1 MTGPIREIEARLA
14 RCGDL
19 PDLGLGPWAQARG
32 AEIFGRPFRVLHAAC
47 ELYAARVA
55 FDLAGDLG
63 WHEKLRAGATLE
75 DCLAGLHPQSRIP
88 ADWMLRFLAD
98 EGLLRRD
105 GDRFRLEA
113 EPALELAGL
122 RAAVEDATPGQGV
135 NLDLLDSIRR
145 QILPFFLEGRLGEQL
160 LFDLTT
166 LPLWLSYFSNRN
178 PEYFPNNLF
187 ALLALRE
194 GLPEGAR
201 VLELGAGAGSFAEL
215 LAEEAAE
222 EGWLGR
228 IADYRFTDVTPTF
241 LRKAQRE
248 LRARAPGLPLSF
260 QALDLNRPFEEQGL
274 AAGRLDAIVGVNVV
288 HVAQDLGDALARLR
302 ALLAPGG
309 RLILGECL
317 KPDLSK
323 PIYLEFFFKF
333 VKSFNDVKLDPD
345 FRPASG
351 FLTPEAWD
359 KALRHAGFRTVRRF
373 PDTRALMAAYPT
385 FYVGALSAEA

>member
-1 MTGPIREIEARLA
+1 MKEVEARLA
-14 RCGDL
+14 RCGAL
-19 PDLGLGPWAQARG
+19 PDLALGPWAQARCE
-32 AEIFGRPFRVLHAAC
+32 EIFSRPFRVLHAIC

-55 FDLAGDLG
+55 YDLAGDLG
-63 WHEKLRAGATLE
+63 WHPLLRSGATLE
-75 DCLAGLHPQSRIP
+75 ACLEGLHPQSRVP
-88 ADWMLRFLAD
+88 GEWMLQFLAE
-98 EGLLRRD
+98 EGLLRREEDRYHLD
-105 GDRFRLEA
+105 GPPPCVLE
-113 EPALELAGL
+113 EL
-122 RAAVEDATPGQGV
+122 RAAAEAACPGQGL

-145 QILPFFLEGRLGEQL
+145 QVLPFFREGRPGEQL

-178 PEYFPNNLF
+178 PEYHPNNLF
-187 ALLALRE
+187 ALLALWD

-201 VLELGAGAGSFAEL
+201 VLELGGGAGSFAEL
-215 LAEEAAE
+215 LAAEAAR
-222 EGWLGR
+222 EGWLAR
-228 IADYRFTDVTPTF
+228 IAEYRFTDVTPTF

-248 LRARAPGLPLSF
+248 LRSRAPGLPLSF
-260 QALDLNRPFEEQGL
+260 QALDLNGSFEDQGL
-274 AAGRLDAIVGVNVV
+274 APGGLDAIVGINVV
-288 HVAQDLGDALARLR
+288 HVAQDLEDTLRRLR

-317 KPDLSK
+317 KPDLAR

-333 VKSFNDVKLDPD
+333 VKSFTEVKLDPE
-345 FRPASG
+345 FRPVPG

-359 KALRHAGFRTVRRF
+359 KALRHAGFKAVRRF